1 MNRRRETDIKR
12 ILLWDTEIITTHAT
26 RKTIRIQ
33 YSSHHVVERAHIVAS
48 LIPEY
53 RWSDKRPEPDLRVI
67 SVIVCEEINKTIK
80 LADSD
85 YFPPQ
90 TLLSLP
96 RHYPIVRTVSFRPL
110 FTSLSFSCPL
120 LFHPLPLKWNGG
132 PSLCLLECGGVW
144 RARQFAFLNVREPVY
159 VTGRRKKEKEGYTAP
174 NLDLLLCLSLFLSRR
189 LLFIY
194 SISSFVYST
203 ARPLSNPG

>member
-1 MNRRRETDIKR
+1 MPLVKR
-12 ILLWDTEIITTHAT
+12 YE
-26 RKTIRIQ
+26 

-96 RHYPIVRTVSFRPL
+96 RHYPTVRTVSFRPL

-132 PSLCLLECGGVW
+132 PSLCLLE
-144 RARQFAFLNVREPVY
+144 
-159 VTGRRKKEKEGYTAP
+159 
-174 NLDLLLCLSLFLSRR
+174 
-189 LLFIY
+189 
-194 SISSFVYST
+194 
-203 ARPLSNPG
+203 